1 MQQPNGRMNEDR
13 GSGNAVAPMSNLIL
27 FGAGGHCKVVIDA
40 IERCNEREIRGILDD
55 DERRWGTEHYEYPII
70 GGRNSTLPP
79 DCEVVI
85 AIGDNCKRR
94 EIADLFRARG
104 AQLGIVVHPSAHIA
118 RGARLGPGTV
128 VFANAVVSSDAIVGS
143 NTIVDIGAVV
153 AHDCRVGDD
162 VHVCPGAQLC
172 GGVTVESG
180 VMIGAGAVVIP
191 GVRVGRNSR
200 VGAGSSVIRNVGSD
214 STVVGLP
221 ARPFRLGQTSVK

>member
-1 MQQPNGRMNEDR
+1 MQRANDKMFEDR
-13 GSGNAVAPMSNLIL
+13 SSGNAVAPMSNLIL
-27 FGAGGHCKVVIDA
+27 FGAGGHCKVIIDA
-40 IERCNEREIRGILDD
+40 IERCHDREIRGILDD
-55 DERRWGTEHYEYPII
+55 DESRWDTEHYEYRII
-70 GGRNSTLPP
+70 GGRDSPLSP

-85 AIGDNCKRR
+85 AIGDNSKRR
-94 EIADLFRARG
+94 QIADLFRARG
-104 AQLGIVVHPSAHIA
+104 AKLGVVVHPSAYIA
-118 RGARLGPGTV
+118 RGVRLGPGTV
-128 VFANAVVSSDAIVGS
+128 VFSNAVVSSDAIVGS

-162 VHVCPGAQLC
+162 VHICPGVQLC

-200 VGAGSSVIRNVGSD
+200 VGAGSSVIRNVESD

-221 ARPFRLGQTSVK
+221 ARPFSVGRKFS